1 MRIYLIGMPGSGKT
15 TIGKKLAEKLVYPFI
30 DLDARIEKDALMF
43 IDDIFEKYGEQTFR
57 RLETESLMSI
67 KEDDAVISCGGGIV
81 TIKDNKAKM
90 NGYKVYLNT
99 ELDIIKERLIDDVKR
114 PLLRKKSLEQLYE
127 ERMLKYI
134 DFADVIIANDHD
146 EEKTVDAIIN
156 HLKEV
161 KS

>member
-15 TIGKKLAEKLVYPFI
+15 TIGKKLAEKLAYPFI
-30 DLDARIEKDALMF
+30 DLDAKIEKDALMF
-43 IDDIFEKYGEQTFR
+43 IDDIFEKYGEKTFR

-67 KEDDAVISCGGGIV
+67 EGDDAVISCGGGIV

-99 ELDIIKERLIDDVKR
+99 EIDIIKERLLDDVKR

-146 EEKTVDAIIN
+146 VDKTVEAIMK

>member
-1 MRIYLIGMPGSGKT
+1 MPGSGKT
-15 TIGKKLAEKLVYPFI
+15 TIGKKLAEKLAYPFI
-30 DLDARIEKDALMF
+30 DLDAKIEKDALMF
-43 IDDIFEKYGEQTFR
+43 IDDIFEKYGEKTFR
-57 RLETESLMSI
+57 RLETESLISI

-90 NGYKVYLNT
+90 KGYKVYLNT
-99 ELDIIKERLIDDVKR
+99 ELDIIKERLLDDVKR

-146 EEKTVDAIIN
+146 VDKTVEAIMK

>member
-114 PLLRKKSLEQLYE
+114 PLLRKKSLEQLHE

-146 EEKTVDAIIN
+146 VDKTVEAIIN

>member
-15 TIGKKLAEKLVYPFI
+15 TIGRKLAQKLAYPFI

-43 IDDIFEKYGEQTFR
+43 IDDIFEKYGEKTFR
-57 RLETESLMSI
+57 RLETESLISI
-67 KEDDAVISCGGGIV
+67 KEEDAVISCGGGIV

-90 NGYKVYLNT
+90 KGYKVYLNT

-146 EEKTVDAIIN
+146 VDKTVEAIIN

>member
-15 TIGKKLAEKLVYPFI
+15 TIGRKLALKLAYPFI
-30 DLDARIEKDALMF
+30 DLDAMIEKDALMF
-43 IDDIFEKYGEQTFR
+43 IDDIFEKYGEKTFR

-67 KEDDAVISCGGGIV
+67 KEEDAVISCGGGIV

-146 EEKTVDAIIN
+146 VDKTVEAIIN

>member
-15 TIGKKLAEKLVYPFI
+15 TIGRKLAQKLAYPFI
-30 DLDARIEKDALMF
+30 DLDAMIEKDALMF
-43 IDDIFEKYGEQTFR
+43 IDDIFEKYGEKTFR

-67 KEDDAVISCGGGIV
+67 EGDDAVISCGGGIV

-99 ELDIIKERLIDDVKR
+99 ELDIIKERLLDDVKR

-146 EEKTVDAIIN
+146 VDKTVEAIMK

>member
-67 KEDDAVISCGGGIV
+67 EGDDAVISCGGGIV

-99 ELDIIKERLIDDVKR
+99 ELDIIKERLLDDVKR

-146 EEKTVDAIIN
+146 VDKTVEAIMK

>member
-15 TIGKKLAEKLVYPFI
+15 TIGRKLAQKLAYPFI
-30 DLDARIEKDALMF
+30 DLDAMIEKDALMF
-43 IDDIFEKYGEQTFR
+43 IDDIFEKYGEKTFR

-67 KEDDAVISCGGGIV
+67 KEEDAVISCGGGIV

-90 NGYKVYLNT
+90 KGYKVYLNT

-146 EEKTVDAIIN
+146 VDKTVDAIIK

-161 KS
+161 KK

>member
-1 MRIYLIGMPGSGKT
+1 MPGSGKT
-15 TIGKKLAEKLVYPFI
+15 TIGKKLAEKLAYPFI
-30 DLDARIEKDALMF
+30 DLDAKIEKDALMF
-43 IDDIFEKYGEQTFR
+43 IDDIFEKYGEKTFR
-57 RLETESLMSI
+57 RLETESLMKV
-67 KEDDAVISCGGGIV
+67 KEEDAVISCGGGIV

-99 ELDIIKERLIDDVKR
+99 ELDIIKERLLDDVKR

-146 EEKTVDAIIN
+146 VDKTVEAIMK

>member
-1 MRIYLIGMPGSGKT
+1 MPGSGKT
-15 TIGKKLAEKLVYPFI
+15 TIGRKLALKLAYPFI
-30 DLDARIEKDALMF
+30 DLDAMIEKDALMF
-43 IDDIFEKYGEQTFR
+43 IDDIFEKYGEKTFR

-67 KEDDAVISCGGGIV
+67 KEEDAVISCGGGIV

-146 EEKTVDAIIN
+146 VDKTVEAIIN